1 MTEKVQVSN
10 HCGVAL
16 ADRFGLNFF
25 ETSAKIGTNV
35 EEVFNHLAKSLD
47 LMHQIGEQA
56 ENEALSKMQ
65 IEAVNSSVINDDV
78 DDCHDTFEATT
89 TTPNATTLPKKS
101 FCLLS

>member
-1 MTEKVQVSN
+1 MTEKIQVSD

-35 EEVFNHLAKSLD
+35 EEVFKYLAKSLD
-47 LMHQIGEQA
+47 LKHQIGGQT
-56 ENEALSKMQ
+56 ENEALGQMQ
-65 IEAVNSSVINDDV
+65 MEAITDSVINDGD
-78 DDCHDTFEATT
+78 DDCHDTSEATT
-89 TTPNATTLPKKS
+89 TTPNDATSPKKS

>member
-1 MTEKVQVSN
+1 MTEKIQVSN

-47 LMHQIGEQA
+47 LIHQLEERA
-56 ENEALSKMQ
+56 KKEALSKMPIGDDINIVTNDDDTYHDT
-65 IEAVNSSVINDDV
+65 IEATSNAKISS
-78 DDCHDTFEATT
+78 
-89 TTPNATTLPKKS
+89 KKS

>member
-56 ENEALSKMQ
+56 EKEALSKMQ
-65 IEAVNSSVINDDV
+65 IEAVNSPVINDD

-89 TTPNATTLPKKS
+89 TTPNAATLPKKS

>member
-1 MTEKVQVSN
+1 MIQVSN

-25 ETSAKIGTNV
+25 ETSAKIGTNI

-47 LMHQIGEQA
+47 LKHQIGEQA
-56 ENEALSKMQ
+56 ENEALCKMQ
-65 IEAVNSSVINDDV
+65 IEPVTTSVIDD
-78 DDCHDTFEATT
+78 DDCHDTLEAI
-89 TTPNATTLPKKS
+89 TTPNAATSPKKS

>member
-56 ENEALSKMQ
+56 EKEALSKMQ
-65 IEAVNSSVINDDV
+65 IEAVNSSVINDD

-89 TTPNATTLPKKS
+89 TTPNAATLPKKS